1 MLTTQRKQLILQR
14 LTQEG
19 QVVAKALSDEWGIS
33 EDTVRRDLRELA
45 ADGKLQ
51 RVHGGALPASDAV
64 GDLRVRQ
71 ALAPDEKRLLGRTG
85 AAMVRPGQVVILDGG
100 TTSLQVVQHLPLD
113 LRATVV
119 THSPVVAAALAGHAH
134 IEVLSLGG
142 RLYRHSMVNVGASVV
157 EAAERLR
164 ADLFLMGVTGVHAEA
179 GLSTGDFEEAT
190 VKRAL
195 HRRAA
200 ETVVLASTDKLGAA
214 SPFTVAALCELA
226 TLVVPST
233 VPARMRKELEA
244 AGVNL
249 ILA

>member
-1 MLTTQRKQLILQR
+1 MLTTQRKQLIIQR
-14 LTQEG
+14 LVQEG

-45 ADGKLQ
+45 AEGKLQ
-51 RVHGGALPASDAV
+51 RVHGGALPASAAV

-71 ALAPDEKRLLGRTG
+71 ELAPDEKRLLGRAG
-85 AAMVRPGQVVILDGG
+85 AALVRPAQVVILDGG
-100 TTSLQVVQHLPLD
+100 TTALQVVQHLPLD

-142 RLYRHSMVNVGASVV
+142 RLYRHSMVNVGASVM

-179 GLSTGDFEEAT
+179 GLTTGDFEEAT

-214 SPFTVAALCELA
+214 STFTVATLNELA
-226 TLVVPST
+226 TLVVPAAAPS
-233 VPARMRKELEA
+233 RMRKELQA
-244 AGVNL
+244 TGVNL
-249 ILA
+249 LLA